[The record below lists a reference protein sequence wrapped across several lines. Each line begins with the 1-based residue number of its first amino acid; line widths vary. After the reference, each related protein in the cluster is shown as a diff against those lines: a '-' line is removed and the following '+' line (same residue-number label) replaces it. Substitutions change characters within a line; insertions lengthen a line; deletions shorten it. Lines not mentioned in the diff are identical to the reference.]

1 MSSISISQADLSKPS
16 FERENVRKINN
27 SCKKTL
33 LIVDDDPGPRL
44 SLNMVFS
51 DQFHTLVASSVRE
64 AISLINE
71 YDIQI
76 SIIDLNLPDRSG
88 IEILKELKKVHPCS
102 ETILF
107 SGYLNLSYYR
117 QAFKE
122 KVFECIHKP
131 IVIQEL
137 REAVD
142 RATDAVDQNFRVAE
156 LQGRIAEAENCLE
169 IYESKY
175 HELIE
180 REKIYAQMTHELN
193 SSLSGV
199 AGYFDVI
206 SQRLPEIEMHIGADS
221 EVSKSFS
228 HFSKAV
234 QSGASQLEFAVNLS
248 RRYLQ
253 FLSLPANELH
263 AFSEVHHIQEELK
276 RTLCALND
284 FSNVELKIVAPEDNL
299 YLKIHPIDLLQVITN
314 LARNASQST
323 TSDIQLTIEI
333 DTISTLPKVK
343 SQVHDLAGK
352 ICEND
357 SLTVNHWWLIPN
369 TSQSTVDWAE
379 ICVSDTGPGV
389 SPEAFMNSHT
399 ESNSSKFKAPRQSSQ
414 GWGIGLKIVE
424 RVLTDVGAGALIESC
439 PGKGTSFRLF
449 IPLEVAL

>member
-1 MSSISISQADLSKPS
+1 MSSISISQTDLSKPLS
-16 FERENVRKINN
+16 EKENVRKIINN
-27 SCKKTL
+27 SKKTL

-51 DQFHTLVASSVRE
+51 DQFHTLVASSARE

-142 RATDAVDQNFRVAE
+142 RASEAVDQNFRVAE
-156 LQGRIAEAENCLE
+156 LQSRITEAENCLE

-193 SSLSGV
+193 SSLAGV
-199 AGYFDVI
+199 AGYFEVI
-206 SQRLPEIEMHIGADS
+206 SQRLPEMDAHIGTDS
-221 EVSKSFS
+221 EVRKSFS
-228 HFSKAV
+228 QFSMAV
-234 QSGASQLEFAVNLS
+234 ESGASQLEFAVNLS
-248 RRYLQ
+248 RRYLH

-263 AFSEVHHIQEELK
+263 AFSEVHHIQDELN

-284 FSNVELKIVAPEDNL
+284 FSNVELKIAATEENL
-299 YLKIHPIDLLQVITN
+299 YLRIHPIDLLQVITN

-323 TSDIQLTIEI
+323 TSDIHLTIEI
-333 DTISTLPKVK
+333 ERISALPMVK
-343 SQVHDLAGK
+343 SQLHDLTGN

-357 SLTVNHWWLIPN
+357 SLEVNHWWLIPN
-369 TSQSTVDWAE
+369 ASQNTINWAE
-379 ICVSDTGPGV
+379 IRVSDNGPGV
-389 SPEAFMNSHT
+389 SPEPFLNSNK
-399 ESNSSKFKAPRQSSQ
+399 ELKNNKSSAPRSRSQ

-424 RVLTDVGAGALIESC
+424 RVLTDVGAGALIESS
-439 PGKGTSFRLF
+439 PGKGSSFRLF
-449 IPLEVAL
+449 IPLEVTL

>member
-1 MSSISISQADLSKPS
+1 MSSIAISKTDLSNPL
-16 FERENVRKINN
+16 FEKGNVRKTNNN
-27 SCKKTL
+27 SKKTL

-76 SIIDLNLPDRSG
+76 AIIDLNLPDRSG
-88 IEILKELKKVHPCS
+88 IEILKELKKAHPCS

-142 RATDAVDQNFRVAE
+142 RASEAVDQNFRVAE
-156 LQGRIAEAENCLE
+156 LQSRITEAENCLE

-193 SSLSGV
+193 SSLTGV
-199 AGYFDVI
+199 TGYFDVI
-206 SQRLPEIEMHIGADS
+206 SQRLPEMESHIGTDS
-221 EVSKSFS
+221 EVRKSFS
-228 HFSKAV
+228 QFSKAV

-284 FSNVELKIVAPEDNL
+284 FANVEIKIVAPEDKL
-299 YLKIHPIDLLQVITN
+299 YLRIHPIDLLQVITN

-323 TSDIQLTIEI
+323 TSDIHLTIEMES
-333 DTISTLPKVK
+333 TSTLPIVK
-343 SQVHDLAGK
+343 SQVHELADK
-352 ICEND
+352 ICDND
-357 SLTVNHWWLIPN
+357 SLEVNHWWLLPN
-369 TSQSTVDWAE
+369 SSQNTVNWAE
-379 ICVSDTGPGV
+379 IRVSDNGPGV
-389 SPEAFMNSHT
+389 SPEAFINSNN
-399 ESNSSKFKAPRQSSQ
+399 ESKSSKSSAPRSPSQ

-424 RVLTDVGAGALIESC
+424 RVLTDVGAGALIESS
-439 PGKGTSFRLF
+439 PGKGSSFRLF
-449 IPLEVAL
+449 IPLEATL